1 MCGGYPAAAEVVL
14 GWEVRGADGEVRDER
29 GPETP
34 GVANRSHR
42 IDRSGDAYY
51 LVAQLSL
58 RLALVGE
65 NITPLWPPTGL
76 ALVGFL
82 LRGRRLW
89 PGVAIAAF
97 AVNFPI
103 STSAVA
109 AAVTAV
115 GNTLAPLAA
124 ATLLLR
130 VGFRP
135 QLDRL
140 RDALAV
146 VFLAALGGTLISATI
161 GATTLV
167 VSDAIS
173 EASFLGAWSVWWAGD
188 AMGILVVAPFLL
200 TLSAIRAHPIPRGW
214 KVFEAIALGAALVG
228 ISFLILVTDLPILF
242 LLLPVLGWAAWR
254 FQQPGAAPAALVVS
268 VFATWAAVE
277 KRGLFAGLTLSEGMF
292 TLQAFN
298 ATVALTSFFFAAMVG
313 ERLRARRAL
322 EDAAADLED
331 RVDLRTTEL
340 SIVNERLAESQ
351 ELSHL
356 GSWDWDVSTGEVN
369 WSREMYRIHGLL
381 PDAPITFER
390 VVEFA
395 VPEDRAR
402 IQANVTRA
410 LEERR
415 EVIPDIEYRIAREDG
430 STRTL
435 YGKARALRSTDG
447 SVTRMVGTVQ
457 DVTERRELEREQR
470 IAETLQQA
478 LLPEQLPELVG
489 MSLAARYVPAEEGSA
504 AGGDWYDVIELPD
517 GGVALVIG
525 DVAGHGTE
533 AASVMGQV
541 RMAVRAFSL
550 EGHPPRVVVG
560 RVHDLLRSMYEG
572 EQMVT
577 MLYLVVDPM
586 TWEATIVNAGHPA
599 SLLLDEAGGATY
611 LASPI
616 GLPLGLNWSLPYE
629 ESIALLRPGATLVLF
644 TDGLIDRRDIAVEEG
659 LDRLREMA
667 TEEVSL
673 DIDDLCGVLLEGLVP
688 SNASDDV
695 AILAARFDPV
705 QQRLSLHIMADP
717 AKLRG
722 VRRNIARWL
731 SGHDVPREDAD
742 DIILASSEACANS
755 IEHAYGPRAGSVD
768 IEAEVDDGDI
778 TIVVRD
784 TGRWKAARNGDR
796 GRGLPLIE
804 VVHGLL
810 RDHPR

>member
-1 MCGGYPAAAEVVL
+1 MSEGPKLRGWRSDLIGSIGL
-14 GWEVRGADGEVRDER
+14 G
-29 GPETP
+29 
-34 GVANRSHR
+34 
-42 IDRSGDAYY
+42 IAYY
-51 LVAQLSL
+51 LAAQLSL
-58 RLALVGE
+58 RLSLVGE
-65 NITPLWPPTGL
+65 NITPLWPPTGI

-82 LRGRRLW
+82 LGGRRLW

-97 AVNFPI
+97 AVNLPI

-130 VGFRP
+130 AGFRP

-140 RDALAV
+140 RDALAI
-146 VFLAALGGTLISATI
+146 VFLAALGSTLISATI

-167 VSDAIS
+167 VSEAIT
-173 EASFLGAWSVWWAGD
+173 EAQFLGAWSVWWAGD

-200 TLSAIRAHPIPRGW
+200 TLNTIRAHPIPRGR
-214 KVFEAIALGAALVG
+214 KVLEAIALGTVLVG
-228 ISFLILVTDLPILF
+228 VSFLILVTDLPILF

-277 KRGLFAGLTLSEGMF
+277 KRGLFSGLTLSEEMF

-298 ATVALTSFFFAAMVG
+298 ATVALTSFFFAAIVG

-322 EDAAADLED
+322 EEAAADLER

-340 SIVNERLAESQ
+340 SMVNERLAESQ

-356 GSWDWDVSTGEVN
+356 GSWDWDVAMGGVN
-369 WSREMYRIHGLL
+369 WSLEMYRIHGLP

-390 VVEFA
+390 AVEFA
-395 VPEDRAR
+395 LPEDRAR

-410 LEERR
+410 LEQRK
-415 EVIPDIEYRIAREDG
+415 EVIPDIEYRIVREDG
-430 STRTL
+430 SMRTL
-435 YGKARALRSTDG
+435 YGKGRALRSTDG
-447 SVTRMVGTVQ
+447 SVMRVVGTVQ
-457 DVTERRELEREQR
+457 DVTERRELEREHR
-470 IAETLQQA
+470 IADTLQQA
-478 LLPEQLPELVG
+478 LLPEQLPDLVG

-550 EGHPPRVVVG
+550 EGHPPRIVVG
-560 RVHDLLRSMYEG
+560 HVHDLLRSLYEG

-577 MLYLVVDPM
+577 MLYLVVDTT
-586 TWEATIVNAGHPA
+586 TWEATMVNAGHPA
-599 SLLLDEAGGATY
+599 SLLLDAIGGATY

-616 GLPLGLNWSLPYE
+616 GLPLGLDWSLPYE
-629 ESIALLRPGATLVLF
+629 ESIALLRPGSTLVLF
-644 TDGLIDRRDIAVEEG
+644 TDGLIDRRDIKIEEG
-659 LDRLREMA
+659 LDRLREVA
-667 TEEVSL
+667 ADKVGL
-673 DIDDLCGVLLEGLVP
+673 GIDDLCGVLLEDLVP
-688 SNASDDV
+688 ADASDDV
-695 AILAARFDPV
+695 AILAARLDPV
-705 QQRLSLHIMADP
+705 RERLSLHIPADP
-717 AKLRG
+717 AKLRS
-722 VRRNIARWL
+722 VRRNIGRWL
-731 SGHDVPREDAD
+731 SGHDVPKQDAE

-755 IEHAYGPRAGSVD
+755 IEHAYGPGEGSVD
-768 IEAEVDDGDI
+768 IEAKVDDGEI

-784 TGRWKAARNGDR
+784 TGRWRAARNGDR

-804 VVHGLL
+804 SCMDSCALTRGDEGTEIRMQRRV
-810 RDHPR
+810 PRSSPG

>member
-1 MCGGYPAAAEVVL
+1 MSEGPRLRGWRSDLIGSIGL
-14 GWEVRGADGEVRDER
+14 GV
-29 GPETP
+29 
-34 GVANRSHR
+34 
-42 IDRSGDAYY
+42 AYY
-51 LVAQLSL
+51 LAAQLSL

-65 NITPLWPPTGL
+65 NITPLWPPTGI

-97 AVNFPI
+97 AVNLPI

-124 ATLLLR
+124 TTLLLR

-140 RDALAV
+140 RDALAI
-146 VFLAALGGTLISATI
+146 VFLAALGSTLISATI

-167 VSDAIS
+167 VSDSIP
-173 EASFLGAWSVWWAGD
+173 EARFLGAWSVWWAGD
-188 AMGILVVAPFLL
+188 AMGILVVAPFLF
-200 TLSAIRAHPIPRGW
+200 TLNTIRAHPIPRGW
-214 KVFEAIALGAALVG
+214 KILEATALGAALVG
-228 ISFLILVTDLPILF
+228 ISFLILVTELPILF

-268 VFATWAAVE
+268 LFATWAAVE
-277 KRGLFAGLTLSEGMF
+277 KRGFFAGLTLSEEMF

-298 ATVALTSFFFAAMVG
+298 ATVALTSFFFAAIVG

-322 EDAAADLED
+322 EEAADALEE
-331 RVDLRTTEL
+331 RVDLRTAEL

-356 GSWDWDVSTGEVN
+356 GSWDWDVATGDVN
-369 WSREMYRIHGLL
+369 WSREMYRIHGLR
-381 PDAPITFER
+381 PDAPITFDR
-390 VVEFA
+390 AVELA
-395 VPEDRAR
+395 MPEDRAR

-415 EVIPDIEYRIAREDG
+415 GVIPDIEYRIVREDG
-430 STRTL
+430 SMRTL
-435 YGKARALRSTDG
+435 YGKSRAIRSTDG
-447 SVTRMVGTVQ
+447 SVMRMVGTVQ
-457 DVTERRELEREQR
+457 DVTERRELEREHR
-470 IAETLQQA
+470 IADTLQQA

-533 AASVMGQV
+533 AASLMGQV

-560 RVHDLLRSMYEG
+560 RVHDLLRSLYEG

-577 MLYLVVDPM
+577 MLYLVVDPT
-586 TWEATIVNAGHPA
+586 TWQATMVNAGHPA
-599 SLLLDEAGGATY
+599 SLLLDAAGGATY

-644 TDGLIDRRDIAVEEG
+644 TDGLIDRRDIRVEEG
-659 LDRLREMA
+659 LDRLREVAMDKVGL
-667 TEEVSL
+667 E
-673 DIDDLCGVLLEGLVP
+673 IDDLCGVLLEDLVP
-688 SNASDDV
+688 ADASDDV
-695 AILAARFDPV
+695 AILAARFDAV
-705 QQRLSLHIMADP
+705 QERISLHIPADP
-717 AKLRG
+717 AKLRS
-722 VRRNIARWL
+722 VRRNIGRWL
-731 SGHDVPREDAD
+731 SGHDVPKQDAE

-755 IEHAYGPRAGSVD
+755 IEHAYGPGEGAVD
-768 IEAEVDDGDI
+768 IDAEVHDGEI

-784 TGRWKAARNGDR
+784 TGRWRAARDGDR

-804 VVHGLL
+804 ACMDSCALTRGDEGTEL
-810 RDHPR
+810 RMRRRVARSPSG

>member
-1 MCGGYPAAAEVVL
+1 MSEGPRLRGWRSDLIGSIGL
-14 GWEVRGADGEVRDER
+14 GV
-29 GPETP
+29 
-34 GVANRSHR
+34 
-42 IDRSGDAYY
+42 AYY
-51 LVAQLSL
+51 LAAQLSL

-65 NITPLWPPTGL
+65 NITPLWPPTGI

-97 AVNFPI
+97 AVNLPI

-124 ATLLLR
+124 TTLLLR

-140 RDALAV
+140 RDALAI
-146 VFLAALGGTLISATI
+146 VFLAALGSTLISATI

-167 VSDAIS
+167 VSDSIP
-173 EASFLGAWSVWWAGD
+173 EARFLGAWSVWWAGD
-188 AMGILVVAPFLL
+188 AMGILVVAPFLF
-200 TLSAIRAHPIPRGW
+200 TLNTIRAHPIPRGW
-214 KVFEAIALGAALVG
+214 KILEATALGAALVG
-228 ISFLILVTDLPILF
+228 ISFLILVTELPILF

-268 VFATWAAVE
+268 LFATWAAVE
-277 KRGLFAGLTLSEGMF
+277 KRGFFAGLTLSEEMF

-298 ATVALTSFFFAAMVG
+298 ATVALTSFFFAAIVG

-322 EDAAADLED
+322 EEAADALEE
-331 RVDLRTTEL
+331 RVDLRTAEL

-356 GSWDWDVSTGEVN
+356 GSWDWDVATGDVN
-369 WSREMYRIHGLL
+369 WSREMYRIHGLR
-381 PDAPITFER
+381 PDAPITFDR
-390 VVEFA
+390 AVELA
-395 VPEDRAR
+395 MPEDRAR

-415 EVIPDIEYRIAREDG
+415 EVIPDIEYRIVREDG
-430 STRTL
+430 SMRTL
-435 YGKARALRSTDG
+435 YGKSRAIRSTDG
-447 SVTRMVGTVQ
+447 SVMRMVGTVQ
-457 DVTERRELEREQR
+457 DVTERRELEREHR
-470 IAETLQQA
+470 IADTLQQA

-533 AASVMGQV
+533 AASLMGQV

-560 RVHDLLRSMYEG
+560 RVHDLLRSLYEG

-577 MLYLVVDPM
+577 MLYLVVDPT
-586 TWEATIVNAGHPA
+586 TWQATMVNAGHPA
-599 SLLLDEAGGATY
+599 SLLLDAAGGATY

-644 TDGLIDRRDIAVEEG
+644 TDGLIDRRDIRVEEG
-659 LDRLREMA
+659 LDRLREVAMDKVGL
-667 TEEVSL
+667 E
-673 DIDDLCGVLLEGLVP
+673 IDDLCGVLLEDLVP
-688 SNASDDV
+688 ADASDDV
-695 AILAARFDPV
+695 AILAARFDAV
-705 QQRLSLHIMADP
+705 QERISLHIPADP
-717 AKLRG
+717 AKLRS
-722 VRRNIARWL
+722 VRRNIGRWL
-731 SGHDVPREDAD
+731 SGHDVPKQDAE

-755 IEHAYGPRAGSVD
+755 IEHAYGPGEGAVD
-768 IEAEVDDGDI
+768 IDAEVHDGEI

-784 TGRWKAARNGDR
+784 TGRWRAARDGDR

-804 VVHGLL
+804 ACMDSCALTRGDEGTEL
-810 RDHPR
+810 RMRRRVARSPSG